1 MKMKG
6 RLIFMPAV
14 MLAFVVG
21 CSDRI
26 EPAGIAGDG
35 TAEKKIINDG
45 ISQTGN
51 VLMVYVSDC
60 ADAAAGIAD
69 AVSGVTSVEPLFSM
83 ETGDVALKKSLGLDR
98 WLVVEFAEEADV
110 APGAETLSSLA
121 SVSSVEFNASVQ
133 RCADWRS
140 WPYEPG
146 PATRAIAAAGFN
158 DPYRADQWG
167 FENTGDKGWCPTA
180 RVGADIN
187 VSRAWSLCAGSPDVV
202 VAVIDEAVQCDH
214 PDLAANIWTNP
225 GEIAGN
231 GTDDDGNGYRDD
243 IHGYNFVDGT
253 PNLDWKS
260 DGNSGHGT
268 HVAGTVAA
276 VNNNGLGVCGIA
288 GGGSGRGDGV
298 KIMSCQIF
306 NRGKS
311 SVRSV
316 VKAFEYAADNGACIA
331 QCSFGVASGYARS
344 ESDYASYGNR
354 SEIDA
359 IRYFLAKSNC
369 KALDGGIAIFASG
382 NDGDAMSG
390 YPAAL
395 NDCISV
401 CAVGADGLPAYY
413 TNYGYGCNIS
423 APGGDYYAGGKTGDM
438 KGGILSTMPTQ
449 SINLFDEDGKPAGT
463 SATSYGYMQGTSM
476 ACPHFSGVA
485 ALGLSYALMH
495 GRHYTNDDFK
505 SILLSS
511 VSRID
516 NRLNGVKKS
525 LVGTSIGNIMLNP
538 YKGQMGSGVADV
550 WRLYMQMDG
559 VPSVMAETGKSQR
572 IDISGYFGGGAPD
585 LYYPDGTVEVSAE
598 DSEALGLAEA
608 PQMAYGKLRIY
619 PTKAGCA
626 RITVHAVAGSTL
638 PDGEEGLPGGMVMTR
653 TISVISRPAVSD
665 NGGWF

>member
-1 MKMKG
+1 
-6 RLIFMPAV
+6 
-14 MLAFVVG
+14 MLSAALLAVG
-21 CSDRI
+21 CSDM
-26 EPAGIAGDG
+26 AGLPSDDAEDIAGVQKICNVASSQSG
-35 TAEKKIINDG
+35 T
-45 ISQTGN
+45 
-51 VLMVYVSDC
+51 VLMVYASDDVE
-60 ADAAAGIAD
+60 AVIAAAG
-69 AVSGVTSVEPLFSM
+69 AVSGVSHVTPLFNM
-83 ETGDVALKKSLGLDR
+83 ETGDVELKRRLGLDR
-98 WLVVEFAEEADV
+98 WLAVEFAEDYDVEA
-110 APGAETLSSLA
+110 GAAALASLA
-121 SVSSVEFNASVQ
+121 CVSSVEFNASVE
-133 RCADWRS
+133 RCSDWRS

-158 DPYRADQWG
+158 DPYRVDQWG

-187 VSRAWSLCAGSPDVV
+187 VSRAWSLCAGNPEVV

-231 GTDDDGNGYRDD
+231 GTDDDRNGYRDD

-276 VNNNGLGVCGIA
+276 VNNNGAGVCGVA
-288 GGGSGRGDGV
+288 GGSGRGDGV

-306 NRGKS
+306 NQGKS
-311 SVRSV
+311 TVSGV
-316 VKAFEYAADNGACIA
+316 VNAFEYAADNGACIA
-331 QCSFGVASGYARS
+331 QCSFGITSGSVKSEAEYAR
-344 ESDYASYGNR
+344 YGYR
-354 SEIDA
+354 AEIDA

-369 KALDGGIAIFASG
+369 SALDGGVAIFASG
-382 NDGDAMSG
+382 NDGKAMSG

-401 CAVGADGLPAYY
+401 CAVGADGLPGYY

-423 APGGDYYAGGKTGDM
+423 APGGDYYAGGKTDDM
-438 KGGILSTMPTQ
+438 KGGILSTMPTE
-449 SINLFDEDGKPAGT
+449 SIVLWDENGRPTGDR
-463 SATSYGYMQGTSM
+463 SAANYGYMQGTSM
-476 ACPHFSGVA
+476 ACPHVSGVA
-485 ALGLSYALMH
+485 ALGLSYALKQ
-495 GRHYTNDDFK
+495 GLHYTNDEFK

-516 NRLNGVKKS
+516 NRLNGTKRS

-538 YKGQMGSGVADV
+538 YKGQMGSGVTDV

-572 IDISGYFGGGAPD
+572 IDISEYFGGGAPD
-585 LYYPDGTVEVSAE
+585 LYYPDGAVEVSTE
-598 DSEALGLAEA
+598 DSEALGLAET
-608 PQMAYGKLRIY
+608 PKMAYGKLRIY
-619 PTKAGCA
+619 PTKSGSA

-638 PDGEEGLPGGMVMTR
+638 PDGEDGLPGGIVMTR
-653 TISVISRPAVSD
+653 TISIISRPALSD

>member
-1 MKMKG
+1 MWAAIM
-6 RLIFMPAV
+6 LI
-14 MLAFVVG
+14 VG

-26 EPAGIAGDG
+26 EAPGVVGAGAVGEKIRNEG
-35 TAEKKIINDG
+35 T
-45 ISQTGN
+45 SQTGN
-51 VLMVYVSDC
+51 VLLVYAADGP
-60 ADAAAGIAD
+60 DAAVEIAE
-69 AVSGVTSVEPLFSM
+69 AVSGVTSVKSLFSM
-83 ETGDVALKKSLGLDR
+83 ETGDAALKKRLGLDR
-98 WLVVEFAEEADV
+98 WLTVGFADEADV
-110 APGAETLSSLA
+110 VSGAEALASLA
-121 SVSSVEFNASVQ
+121 SVSSVEFNALVK
-133 RCADWRS
+133 RCTDWRS

-187 VSRAWSLCAGSPDVV
+187 VSRAWSLCAGNPDIV

-225 GEIAGN
+225 GEVGGN
-231 GTDDDGNGYRDD
+231 GIDDDGNGYKDD
-243 IHGYNFVDGT
+243 VHGYNFVDNT
-253 PNLDWKS
+253 SELDWKS

-276 VNNNGLGVCGIA
+276 VNNNGTGVCGA
-288 GGGSGRGDGV
+288 AGGSGRGDGV
-298 KIMSCQIF
+298 KIMSCQVF
-306 NRGKS
+306 NQGKS
-311 SVRSV
+311 SLRGIVN
-316 VKAFEYAADNGACIA
+316 AFEYAADNGACIA
-331 QCSFGVASGYARS
+331 QCSFGVESGYAQS
-344 ESDYASYGNR
+344 EAQYASYGNR
-354 SEIDA
+354 AEIDA

-369 KALDGGIAIFASG
+369 KALDGGLVIFAAG
-382 NDGDAMSG
+382 NEGKPMSG

-401 CAVGADGLPAYY
+401 CAIGADGLPAYY
-413 TNYGYGCNIS
+413 TNYGYGCNVT
-423 APGGDYYAGGKTGDM
+423 APGGDYYAGGKVSDK

-449 SINLFDEDGKPAGT
+449 PINLFDEDGNPAGT
-463 SATSYGYMQGTSM
+463 SAMNYGYMQGTSM

-485 ALGLSYALMH
+485 ALGLSYALKQ
-495 GRHYTNDDFK
+495 GLHYTNDEFK

-516 NRLNGVKKS
+516 NRLNGTKKS
-525 LVGTSIGNIMLNP
+525 LVGTSLGDIMLST
-538 YKGQMGSGVADV
+538 YKRQMGSGVADV

-585 LYYPDGTVEVSAE
+585 LLYPDGTIEISAE

-619 PTKAGCA
+619 PTRVGCA
-626 RITVHAVAGSTL
+626 RITVHAVAGSS
-638 PDGEEGLPGGMVMTR
+638 LPGGEDDAPGGIVMTR
-653 TISVISRPAVSD
+653 TISVISRPAVSN

>member
-1 MKMKG
+1 M
-6 RLIFMPAV
+6 FMWAAV
-14 MLAFVVG
+14 MLAVG
-21 CSDRI
+21 CADRL
-26 EPAGIAGDG
+26 ESPNAVGAGSAGEKIRNEG
-35 TAEKKIINDG
+35 T
-45 ISQTGN
+45 SQTGN
-51 VLMVYVSDC
+51 VLMVYAPDG
-60 ADAAAGIAD
+60 ADVAAEIAG
-69 AVSGVTSVEPLFSM
+69 AVSGVMSVEPLFSM
-83 ETGDVALKKSLGLDR
+83 ETGDSALKKRLGLDR
-98 WLVVEFAEEADV
+98 WLVVEFADEADV
-110 APGAETLSSLA
+110 VSGAEELASLA
-121 SVSSVEFNASVQ
+121 SVSSVEFNASVK
-133 RCADWRS
+133 RCTDWRS

-158 DPYRADQWG
+158 DPYRVDQWG

-180 RVGADIN
+180 KVGADIN
-187 VSRAWSLCAGSPDVV
+187 VSRAWSLCAGNPDIV

-214 PDLAANIWTNP
+214 PDLADNIWINP
-225 GEIAGN
+225 GEVAGN
-231 GTDDDGNGYRDD
+231 GIDDDGNGYRDD
-243 IHGYNFVDGT
+243 VHGYNFVDGT
-253 PNLDWKS
+253 PELDWKS

-276 VNNNGLGVCGIA
+276 VNNNGVGVCGA
-288 GGGSGRGDGV
+288 AGGSGRGDGV

-311 SVRSV
+311 SVKSV
-316 VKAFEYAADNGACIA
+316 VNAFEYAADNGACIA
-331 QCSFGVASGYARS
+331 QCSFGVESGYARS
-344 ESDYASYGNR
+344 ETEYASYGNR
-354 SEIDA
+354 AEIDA

-369 KALDGGIAIFASG
+369 KALGGGLAIFASG
-382 NDGDAMSG
+382 NDSKPMSG

-401 CAVGADGLPAYY
+401 CSIGADGLPAYY
-413 TNYGYGCNIS
+413 TNYGYGCNVT
-423 APGGDYYAGGKTGDM
+423 APGGDYYAGGKTSDK

-449 SINLFDEDGKPAGT
+449 AINLFDEDGKPAGT

-485 ALGLSYALMH
+485 ALGLSYALKQ
-495 GRHYTNDDFK
+495 GQHYTNEEFK

-516 NRLNGVKKS
+516 NRLNGTKKS
-525 LVGTSIGNIMLNP
+525 LVGTSIGDIRLSD
-538 YKGQMGSGVADV
+538 YKRQMGSGVADV

-559 VPSVMAETGKSQR
+559 IPSVMAETGKSQR

-638 PDGEEGLPGGMVMTR
+638 PEGTDNLPGGIVMTR

-665 NGGWF
+665 SGGWF